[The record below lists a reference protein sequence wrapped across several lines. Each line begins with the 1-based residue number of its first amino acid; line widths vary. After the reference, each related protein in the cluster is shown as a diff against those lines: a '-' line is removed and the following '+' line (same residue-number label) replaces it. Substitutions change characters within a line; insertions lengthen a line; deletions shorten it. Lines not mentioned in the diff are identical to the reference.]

1 MWFKGVRISAL
12 IGRVFTVTLLTKFN
26 YLETSAALAILFTT
40 SSLFNSALPPLHK
53 EIYLKAVKNKVYNL
67 REILMNYFF
76 PLSLILI
83 FSSFIVCILI
93 RDFLDQ
99 FDPSLF
105 LFTLIF
111 FYLVTE
117 KIFDE
122 FNRYSLTFQKY
133 FPWNIICIS
142 RTILNNIIFFI
153 LIISGKYSEEIIFKF
168 ILIMFSISTLTPF
181 LLILKPLKIKRTLTY
196 FYKMTKYSS
205 FKFLT
210 NKKAFKAWLISLSM
224 LLPTYSERIASLT
237 AGSSEKGKM
246 YIAVSIFQLI
256 TFFVDLQINSNKKA
270 EIIKNKSL
278 KELLRNSKIFIFSS
292 LIITLVC
299 LGYIFFN
306 ISDGLYSNFNS
317 VFILIILGLS
327 IVLNSLSLIQE
338 ERIFW
343 AKKYKS
349 IFIEM
354 LIISSLLTF
363 SFIFL
368 RFNTLI
374 LSLGIIIT
382 NIARFTI
389 STKIANEY

>member
-1 MWFKGVRISAL
+1 MWFKGVRVISL
-12 IGRVFTVTLLTKFN
+12 IGRVFTLSLLTKYN
-26 YLETSAALAILFTT
+26 YLEASAALAILFTT
-40 SSLFNSALPPLHK
+40 STLFNGALPPLHK
-53 EIYLKAVKNKVYNL
+53 EIYLKAVKNKVYNF
-67 REILMNYFF
+67 REILMNYLF

-83 FSSFIVCILI
+83 FSSFFVCILI
-93 RDFLDQ
+93 RDFIDQ
-99 FDPSLF
+99 FNPSLF
-105 LFTLIF
+105 LYTLIF

-122 FNRYSLTFQKY
+122 FNKYSLTFQKY

-142 RTILNNIIFFI
+142 RNLLNNIIFFI
-153 LIISGKYSEEIIFKF
+153 LIISGKYSEEIIFNF
-168 ILIMFSISTLTPF
+168 VLIMFSISTLTPF
-181 LLILKPLKIKRTLTY
+181 LLILKPSKIKRTLTN
-196 FYKMTKYSS
+196 FYKITKYSS

-210 NKKAFKAWLISLSM
+210 NKKLLKAWLISLSM
-224 LLPTYSERIASLT
+224 LLPTYSEKIASLT
-237 AGSSEKGKM
+237 AGSGEKSKM

-256 TFFVDLQINSNKKA
+256 SFFVDLQIHSNKKA

-278 KELLRNSKIFIFSS
+278 KELLKDSKIFIFSS
-292 LIITLVC
+292 FIIICVC
-299 LGYIFFN
+299 LGYTFFN
-306 ISDGLYSNFNS
+306 ISDGFYNNFNNI
-317 VFILIILGLS
+317 FTLLILGLS

-343 AKKYKS
+343 AKKYKA

-354 LIISSLLTF
+354 LIISSLLIF

-382 NIARFTI
+382 NIARFKI

>member
-12 IGRVFTVTLLTKFN
+12 IGRVFTITLLTKFN

-83 FSSFIVCILI
+83 FSSFFVCILI

-105 LFTLIF
+105 LYILIF

-142 RTILNNIIFFI
+142 RTIFNNIIFFI
-153 LIISGKYSEEIIFKF
+153 LILSGKYSEEIIFKF

-181 LLILKPLKIKRTLTY
+181 LLILKPLKIRRTLTY
-196 FYKMTKYSS
+196 LYKMTKYSS

-210 NKKAFKAWLISLSM
+210 NKKTLKAWLISLSM

-237 AGSSEKGKM
+237 AGSNETGKM

-256 TFFVDLQINSNKKA
+256 TFVIDFQILSKKKA
-270 EIIKNKSL
+270 EIIKNNTL
-278 KELLRNSKIFIFSS
+278 KQLLQNSNIFTLSS
-292 LIITLVC
+292 FTITFVC
-299 LGYIFFN
+299 LGYAFLN
-306 ISDGLYSNFNS
+306 ISNGLYNNLIS
-317 VFILIILGLS
+317 VFTLLILGLS
-327 IVLNSLSLIQE
+327 IIFNSLSLIQE
-338 ERIFW
+338 QRIFW
-343 AKKYKS
+343 AKKYKA

-354 LIISSLLTF
+354 LIISSLLLF

-374 LSLGIIIT
+374 LSFGIISA
-382 NIARFTI
+382 NIARLKI

>member
-1 MWFKGVRISAL
+1 MWFKGVRVSAL

-105 LFTLIF
+105 LYSLIF

-153 LIISGKYSEEIIFKF
+153 LIISGKYSEEIIFNF

-181 LLILKPLKIKRTLTY
+181 LLILKPLKIRRTLTY
-196 FYKMTKYSS
+196 FYKRTKYSS

-210 NKKAFKAWLISLSM
+210 NKKVLKAWLISLSM

-299 LGYIFFN
+299 LGYVFFN
-306 ISDGLYSNFNS
+306 VSDGLYNNFN
-317 VFILIILGLS
+317 IICTLIILGSS

-354 LIISSLLTF
+354 LIISSLLIF

-374 LSLGIIIT
+374 LSIGIIST

>member
-1 MWFKGVRISAL
+1 MWFKGVRISSL

-26 YLETSAALAILFTT
+26 YLEAAAALALLFTT
-40 SSLFNSALPPLHK
+40 STIFNSALPPLHK
-53 EIYLKAVKNKVYNL
+53 EIYLKAVKNKVYNFK
-67 REILMNYFF
+67 EILINYFY
-76 PLSLILI
+76 PLSLITI
-83 FSSFIVCILI
+83 FASFIICILI
-93 RDFLDQ
+93 RDFIDQ
-99 FDPSLF
+99 FESNLLF
-105 LFTLIF
+105 FSLIF
-111 FYLVTE
+111 FYLITE

-122 FNRYSLTFQKY
+122 FNRYSLTFQNY

-142 RTILNNIIFFI
+142 RNLLNNIIFFI
-153 LIISGKYSEEIIFKF
+153 LIISGKYSEQIIFNF
-168 ILIMFSISTLTPF
+168 IVMMFSISTLYPF
-181 LLILKPLKIKRTLTY
+181 LLIVKPLKIRRSLIY
-196 FYKMTKYSS
+196 VYKIIKYSS
-205 FKFLT
+205 LKFSI
-210 NKKAFKAWLISLSM
+210 NKKTFKAWLISLSL

-237 AGSSEKGKM
+237 AGSNEKGKM

-278 KELLRNSKIFIFSS
+278 KELLRNSKIFMFSTF
-292 LIITLVC
+292 IITSVC
-299 LGYIFFN
+299 LGYVFLN
-306 ISDGLYSNFNS
+306 ISDGIFNNLVS
-317 VFILIILGLS
+317 LFTLLILGSS

-343 AKKYKS
+343 AKKYKA
-349 IFIEM
+349 ILIEM
-354 LIISSLLTF
+354 LIISSLLIF

-374 LSLGIIIT
+374 LSVGIIIA

>member
-1 MWFKGVRISAL
+1 
-12 IGRVFTVTLLTKFN
+12 
-26 YLETSAALAILFTT
+26 
-40 SSLFNSALPPLHK
+40 
-53 EIYLKAVKNKVYNL
+53 
-67 REILMNYFF
+67 
-76 PLSLILI
+76 
-83 FSSFIVCILI
+83 
-93 RDFLDQ
+93 
-99 FDPSLF
+99 
-105 LFTLIF
+105 
-111 FYLVTE
+111 
-117 KIFDE
+117 
-122 FNRYSLTFQKY
+122 
-133 FPWNIICIS
+133 
-142 RTILNNIIFFI
+142 
-153 LIISGKYSEEIIFKF
+153 
-168 ILIMFSISTLTPF
+168 MFSISTLTPF
-181 LLILKPLKIKRTLTY
+181 LLILKPLKIRRTLTY
-196 FYKMTKYSS
+196 FYKRTKYSS

-210 NKKAFKAWLISLSM
+210 NKKVLKAWLISLSM

-306 ISDGLYSNFNS
+306 ISDGLYNNFNS
-317 VFILIILGLS
+317 VFTLIILGLS
-327 IVLNSLSLIQE
+327 VVLNSLSLIQE
-338 ERIFW
+338 ERVFW
-343 AKKYKS
+343 AKKYKA

-354 LIISSLLTF
+354 LIKSSLLIF

-374 LSLGIIIT
+374 LSIGIISA

>member
-1 MWFKGVRISAL
+1 MWYRVVRISSL
-12 IGRVFTVTLLTKFN
+12 IGRVFTVGLLTKFN
-26 YLETSAALAILFTT
+26 YLEAAGALALLFTT
-40 SSLFNSALPPLHK
+40 STLFNSALPPLHK
-53 EIYLKAVKNKVYNL
+53 EIYIKAVKNKVYSF
-67 REILMNYFF
+67 RETFTNYFY
-76 PLSLILI
+76 PLLLILF
-83 FSSFIVCILI
+83 FSSLIVCILI
-93 RDFLDQ
+93 RNFLDQ
-99 FDPSLF
+99 FEPSL
-105 LFTLIF
+105 LLNLLLF
-111 FYLVTE
+111 FYLFSE

-168 ILIMFSISTLTPF
+168 ILIMFSISTITPF
-181 LLILKPLKIKRTLTY
+181 LLILKPLKIRRTLTY
-196 FYKMTKYSS
+196 CYKSAKYSS

-210 NKKAFKAWLISLSM
+210 NKKVLKAWLISLSM

-306 ISDGLYSNFNS
+306 ISDGLYNNFNN
-317 VFILIILGLS
+317 VFTLIILGLS

-343 AKKYKS
+343 AKKYKA

-354 LIISSLLTF
+354 LIISSLLLF

-374 LSLGIIIT
+374 LSIGIISA

>member
-83 FSSFIVCILI
+83 FSSFIICILI
-93 RDFLDQ
+93 RNFLDQ

-105 LFTLIF
+105 LYTLIF

-133 FPWNIICIS
+133 FPWNIVCIS

-181 LLILKPLKIKRTLTY
+181 LLILKPLKIRRTLIY
-196 FYKMTKYSS
+196 FYKRTKYSS

-210 NKKAFKAWLISLSM
+210 NKKVIKAWLISLSM

-256 TFFVDLQINSNKKA
+256 TFLIDLQINSNKKA

-299 LGYIFFN
+299 FCYVFFN
-306 ISDGLYSNFNS
+306 ISDGLYNNLNS
-317 VFILIILGLS
+317 VFTLIILGLS

-343 AKKYKS
+343 AKKYKA

-354 LIISSLLTF
+354 LIISSLLMF

-374 LSLGIIIT
+374 LSIGIIST

>member
-1 MWFKGVRISAL
+1 MWFKGVRVISL
-12 IGRVFTVTLLTKFN
+12 IGRVFTLSLLTKFN
-26 YLETSAALAILFTT
+26 YLEASAALAILFTT
-40 SSLFNSALPPLHK
+40 STLFNGALPPLHK
-53 EIYLKAVKNKVYNL
+53 EIYLKAVKNKVYNF
-67 REILMNYFF
+67 REILMNYLF

-93 RDFLDQ
+93 RDFIDQ

-105 LFTLIF
+105 LYTLIF

-122 FNRYSLTFQKY
+122 FNKYSLTFQKY

-142 RTILNNIIFFI
+142 RNLLNNIIFFI
-153 LIISGKYSEEIIFKF
+153 LIISGKYSEEIIFNF
-168 ILIMFSISTLTPF
+168 VVIMFSISTLTPF
-181 LLILKPLKIKRTLTY
+181 LLILKPSKIIRTLTN
-196 FYKMTKYSS
+196 FYKITKYSS

-210 NKKAFKAWLISLSM
+210 NKKLLKAWLISLSM
-224 LLPTYSERIASLT
+224 LLPTYSEKIASLT
-237 AGSSEKGKM
+237 AGSSEKSKM

-256 TFFVDLQINSNKKA
+256 SFFVDLQIHSNKKA

-278 KELLRNSKIFIFSS
+278 KELLKDSKIFIFSS
-292 LIITLVC
+292 FIIICVC
-299 LGYIFFN
+299 LGYTFFN
-306 ISDGLYSNFNS
+306 ISDGFYNNFNNI
-317 VFILIILGLS
+317 FTLLILGLS

-343 AKKYKS
+343 AKKYKA

-354 LIISSLLTF
+354 LIISSLLIF

-382 NIARFTI
+382 NIARFKI

>member
-1 MWFKGVRISAL
+1 MWFKGVRVSAL

-40 SSLFNSALPPLHK
+40 SSLLNSALPPLHK

-67 REILMNYFF
+67 REILINYFF

-105 LFTLIF
+105 LYTLIF

-142 RTILNNIIFFI
+142 RNLLNNIIFFT
-153 LIISGKYSEEIIFKF
+153 LIISGKYSEQIIFNF
-168 ILIMFSISTLTPF
+168 IVMMFSISTLTPF
-181 LLILKPLKIKRTLTY
+181 LLVAKPLKIRRYLIY
-196 FYKMTKYSS
+196 FYKIIKYSS
-205 FKFLT
+205 FKFSV
-210 NKKAFKAWLISLSM
+210 NKKLTKAWLISLSM

-278 KELLRNSKIFIFSS
+278 KELLRNSKIILFSS
-292 LIITLVC
+292 FIILFVC
-299 LGYIFFN
+299 LGYAFFN
-306 ISDGLYSNFNS
+306 ISDGISNN
-317 VFILIILGLS
+317 LISIFTLLILGLS

-343 AKKYKS
+343 AKKYKA

-354 LIISSLLTF
+354 LIISSLLIF

-374 LSLGIIIT
+374 LSMGIIIS
-382 NIARFTI
+382 NLARFSI
-389 STKIANEY
+389 STKIAKEY

>member
-76 PLSLILI
+76 PLSLISI
-83 FSSFIVCILI
+83 SSSFIVCILI
-93 RDFLDQ
+93 KDFLNQ
-99 FDPSLF
+99 FGPSLF
-105 LFTLIF
+105 LYTLIF

-153 LIISGKYSEEIIFKF
+153 LIISGKYSEEIIFNF
-168 ILIMFSISTLTPF
+168 ILIMFSVSTLTPF
-181 LLILKPLKIKRTLTY
+181 LLIIKPLKIMRTLTY
-196 FYKMTKYSS
+196 FYKSTKYSS

-210 NKKAFKAWLISLSM
+210 NKKVLKAWLISLSM

-237 AGSSEKGKM
+237 ASSSEKGKM

-256 TFFVDLQINSNKKA
+256 TFFIDLQIYSNKKA
-270 EIIKNKSL
+270 EIIKNKNL
-278 KELLRNSKIFIFSS
+278 RELLRNSKIFIFSS
-292 LIITLVC
+292 LIIILVC
-299 LGYIFFN
+299 FFYILFN
-306 ISDGLYSNFNS
+306 ISDGLYNNFNS
-317 VFILIILGLS
+317 VLTLIILGLS
-327 IVLNSLSLIQE
+327 IVLNSLALIQE

-343 AKKYKS
+343 AKKYKA

-354 LIISSLLTF
+354 LIISSLLIF
-363 SFIFL
+363 SFTFL

-374 LSLGIIIT
+374 LSIGIISV

-389 STKIANEY
+389 STKIANKY

>member
-12 IGRVFTVTLLTKFN
+12 IGRVFTITLLTKFN

-40 SSLFNSALPPLHK
+40 SSLFNAALPPLHK

-99 FDPSLF
+99 FEPSLF
-105 LFTLIF
+105 LYTLIF

-153 LIISGKYSEEIIFKF
+153 LIISGKYSEEIIFSF
-168 ILIMFSISTLTPF
+168 TLIMFSISTITPF
-181 LLILKPLKIKRTLTY
+181 LLILKPLKIRRTLTY
-196 FYKMTKYSS
+196 LYKMTKYSS

-210 NKKAFKAWLISLSM
+210 NKKTLKAWLISLSM

-256 TFFVDLQINSNKKA
+256 TFFIDLQINSNKKA

-306 ISDGLYSNFNS
+306 ISDGLYNNFNI
-317 VFILIILGLS
+317 VFTLIILGLS

-343 AKKYKS
+343 AKKYKA
-349 IFIEM
+349 IFLEM
-354 LIISSLLTF
+354 LIISSLLIF

-374 LSLGIIIT
+374 LSVGIIIT
-382 NIARFTI
+382 NMARFTI

>member
-40 SSLFNSALPPLHK
+40 SSLFNNALPPLHK

-105 LFTLIF
+105 LYTLIF
-111 FYLVTE
+111 FYLITE
-117 KIFDE
+117 KVFDE

-153 LIISGKYSEEIIFKF
+153 LIISGKYSEEIIFNF
-168 ILIMFSISTLTPF
+168 ILIMFSISTISPF
-181 LLILKPLKIKRTLTY
+181 LLILKPLKIRRTLTY
-196 FYKMTKYSS
+196 FYKMNKYSS

-210 NKKAFKAWLISLSM
+210 NKKVLKAWLISLSM

-246 YIAVSIFQLI
+246 FIAVSIYQLI

-278 KELLRNSKIFIFSS
+278 KELLRNSKIFSFSS

-299 LGYIFFN
+299 MGYIFFN
-306 ISDGLYSNFNS
+306 ISEGLYNNFNI
-317 VFILIILGLS
+317 VFTLIILGLS

-343 AKKYKS
+343 AKKYKA

-374 LSLGIIIT
+374 LSIGIIIT